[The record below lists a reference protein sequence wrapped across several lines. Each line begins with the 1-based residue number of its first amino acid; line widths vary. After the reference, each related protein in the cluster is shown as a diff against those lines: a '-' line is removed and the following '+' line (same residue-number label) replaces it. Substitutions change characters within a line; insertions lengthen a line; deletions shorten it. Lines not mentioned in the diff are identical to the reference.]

1 MIKME
6 KYERADM
13 EVIDFESKISTGC
26 FVVLPDHGE
35 TGNQDA
41 GTTAS
46 SETSGS
52 HP

>member
-13 EVIDFESKISTGC
+13 EVIDFESKISTFPG
-26 FVVLPDHGE
+26 FPNHGE